1 MAPHL
6 GKHPYRKTATGMLVV
21 GIALSVI
28 GLAPILVGSFTG
40 LSVLFF
46 VLGACLAYTAV
57 RTHRQLDAVLLNNAA
72 FDLVGRGRISE
83 AEALLDAVSAKGGH
97 VRRAVTA
104 QRAQIALR
112 RADARAAE
120 EHANALLA
128 TPVHLLT
135 RDMERTQNMT
145 ALGIR
150 AVARASLGKSAEAL
164 EDIGAVRT
172 SEMAPADALAKATV
186 AEAILLAK
194 SDDRPALARLLQT
207 ATPLFDD
214 MAPRERALLRALRR
228 MIAVRQRSVYREPAR
243 PSETDREEPLVG
255 EWVSKIV
262 PEAAAFVPEAERV
275 TESKALAASLGQTP
289 PTAPAGSEAI
299 TRQSSRRL
307 GSGRLSYT
315 LSLWIVVIVLLLTVW
330 QFLTPAATAPEPAAA
345 PESAEDWS
353 PLVFSLIFSAVAVSI
368 GLAFGPF
375 AKARRGTAALREAMR
390 ALVTGDTHGA
400 SRTLSELVSRGP
412 DAIAAAAQLQLSV
425 LAERACSMN
434 DALTLCDSALARVSR
449 QPALRALNSDVLVP
463 ELIAE
468 RALLLA
474 ALGDEPQSS
483 AELATLA
490 REHPTFAFMT
500 RSVFRVR
507 LVQSLRRLD
516 HQGAVQIARDRTPE
530 LPLSRRDEMLADIV
544 LLLSGGKIVEGEV
557 ERIAAELSEDRELAA
572 WIDFMAPNARAQLA
586 THNQRLEGILTS

>member
-6 GKHPYRKTATGMLVV
+6 GKHPYRKTATGMLVA

-28 GLAPILVGSFTG
+28 GIAPILIGSFSG

-83 AEALLDAVSAKGGH
+83 AEALLDAVSPKGGH

-128 TPVHLLT
+128 TPVRLLT
-135 RDMERTQNMT
+135 RDMERTQNVT

-164 EDIGAVRT
+164 EDICTVRA
-172 SEMAPADALAKATV
+172 SEMAPGQALAQATV

-228 MIAVRQRSVYREPAR
+228 MIEVRQRSVYREPAR
-243 PSETDREEPLVG
+243 PSEMDREEPLVG

-275 TESKALAASLGQTP
+275 TESKALATALAQTP
-289 PTAPAGSEAI
+289 PTAPAGSQAI

-307 GSGRLSYT
+307 GGGRLSYT
-315 LSLWIVVIVLLLTVW
+315 LSLSIVVIVLFLTVW

-345 PESAEDWS
+345 PEPAEGWL
-353 PLVFSLIFSAVAVSI
+353 PLVFSFLFAVVAAGFI
-368 GLAFGPF
+368 GLAFGPL

-390 ALVTGDTHGA
+390 ALLTGDTQGA

-412 DAIAAAAQLQLSV
+412 DAVAAAAQLQLSV
-425 LAERACSMN
+425 LAERACSMS
-434 DALTLCDSALARVSR
+434 DALALCDSALARVSR
-449 QPALRALNSDVLVP
+449 QPAIRALNSDILVP

-586 THNQRLEGILTS
+586 THSQMARG